1 MKLSKILI
9 IFLLTNIIFINSCTS
24 LKNAI
29 SGKKKPPGDEFLVK
43 KKNPLVLPPEF
54 GELPVPIKEENLTE
68 EELIKNVEELFK
80 KNSIDKNSKSN
91 TKKLSESLEKSILK
105 KINKN

>member
-54 GELPVPIKEENLTE
+54 GELPVPIKEE
-68 EELIKNVEELFK
+68 LIKNVEELFK

-91 TKKLSESLEKSILK
+91 TKKLSGSLEKSILK

>member
-1 MKLSKILI
+1 M
-9 IFLLTNIIFINSCTS
+9 
-24 LKNAI
+24 
-29 SGKKKPPGDEFLVK
+29 
-43 KKNPLVLPPEF
+43 
-54 GELPVPIKEENLTE
+54 PIKEENLTE

-91 TKKLSESLEKSILK
+91 TKKLSGSLEKSILK